1 MFRCTPS
8 CCNEDCSVPVEGKT
22 TRWLLNGG
30 SGWVRVQP
38 RVAALQP
45 CEKLAEAFGRQLHA
59 RTPLCCCTAEACAV
73 TVDAPRTRGGGVPI
87 MGSLKPRSEPIFV
100 FGPHA
105 RGKKAAGCGLSSRSS
120 WPPPVGVAIRPMHR
134 PSAPPRRAEDSEPAE
149 KAEAEIQAIMQ
160 ARPTGGGPSCQEKLA
175 MRRCRFVG
183 TFCVRPLSWPPFS
196 APPKPVQ
203 LLASLSARTSAR
215 EYF

>member
-8 CCNEDCSVPVEGKT
+8 CCNEDCSVPAEGKT
-22 TRWLLNGG
+22 TRCCFSGG
-30 SGWVRVQP
+30 SGWVGVKP

-134 PSAPPRRAEDSEPAE
+134 PSAPPRRPEDSEPAE

-160 ARPTGGGPSCQEKLA
+160 ARPTGGAKLPGEVSHA
-175 MRRCRFVG
+175 SLSICGHVL
-183 TFCVRPLSWPPFS
+183 CCPLSWPPFS